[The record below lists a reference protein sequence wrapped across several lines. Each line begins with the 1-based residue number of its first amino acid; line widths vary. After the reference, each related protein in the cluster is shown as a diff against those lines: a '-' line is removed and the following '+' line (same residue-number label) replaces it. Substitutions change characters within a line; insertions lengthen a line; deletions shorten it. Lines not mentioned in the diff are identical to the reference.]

1 MDIPHPIMFW
11 CMGGGAGNLLLG
23 QPEYCD
29 GERYPDGSYWHVINA
44 PVVRMRM
51 DGVID
56 LNCNG
61 SPVPPLAPPGGC
73 GGAVT

>member
-44 PVVRMRM
+44 PVVRMGM
-51 DGVID
+51 DGVIAV
-56 LNCNG
+56 NCNG